1 MSILQLICIAL
12 TTAILC
18 VTVKQFKPEFSL
30 PLLLVGSAALLL
42 GLAPQIASM
51 IEAVQRMAQ
60 NCGIDNKYIQI
71 VIKTTGI
78 ACLCSIAASMCRD
91 AGQSALGSKI
101 ELGGRLTILVLAMPV
116 VSELYYVI
124 LQCIR

>member
-1 MSILQLICIAL
+1 MSILQLIGIAL
-12 TTAILC
+12 TTAMLC

-60 NCGIDNKYIQI
+60 NCGIDSKYIQI
-71 VIKTTGI
+71 VVKTTGI

-101 ELGGRLTILVLAMPV
+101 ELGGRLSILVLAMPV

>member
-1 MSILQLICIAL
+1 M
-12 TTAILC
+12 LC
-18 VTVKQFKPEFSL
+18 VTVKQFKPEFAL

-42 GLAPQIASM
+42 GLAPQIASI

-60 NCGIDNKYIQI
+60 NCGIDSKYIQI
-71 VIKTTGI
+71 VVKTTGI

-101 ELGGRLTILVLAMPV
+101 ELGGRLSILVLAMPV